1 MSLLSSNNMS
11 YQNRNIYTDMARLY
25 TYEDAHDNTRWV
37 VERSGFNGEDR
48 REFDTYSEA
57 KAYQDYLQSI
67 EDREKALA
75 QNEEI
80 IANQKRLIEAQER
93 RDSRHIMPQF
103 SRQILDPEYKEWLQY
118 QKENN
123 PNYKKWKAEEERKRI
138 QKEIERKEKERQYQ
152 REKEQKYFED
162 CLQYYRKIKGILSKS
177 ISIFDKVSN
186 IYTTLSN
193 LKFKES
199 RILKYETGYE
209 DKYSLYGG
217 YETHD
222 FQLPGGQVVF
232 WGDRGGELKKLYA
245 VLNTGHVRTLNL
257 DELEVTLSKMGR
269 DFQRGSFDAEY
280 KKATNLLSTFDR
292 FYGLVYSSAYGAA
305 RRYDGF
311 TNGWYDGPEPR
322 GFFDKRRVKS
332 IITDYLDDN
341 RTKVETIMREAKE
354 LEIVKDVGIYIDFSR
369 ESGYYSYGYKVQRY
383 Y

>member
-1 MSLLSSNNMS
+1 
-11 YQNRNIYTDMARLY
+11 MARLY
-25 TYEDAHDNTRWV
+25 TYEDARDNTRWV

-57 KAYQDYLQSI
+57 KVYQDYLQSI

-93 RDSRHIMPQF
+93 QDSRHKPPQF
-103 SRQILDPEYKEWLQY
+103 SRQILDPEYREWLRY
-118 QKENN
+118 KKETD
-123 PNYKKWKAEEERKRI
+123 PNFKKWKAEEERKRI
-138 QKEIERKEKERQYQ
+138 HLENERKERERQFQ
-152 REKEQKYFED
+152 RDKEKEHFDY
-162 CLQYYRKIKGILSKS
+162 CLQSFRKGKKFLSKS

-186 IYTTLSN
+186 IYTTLLN
-193 LKFKES
+193 LIFKES
-199 RILKYETGYE
+199 RTLEYETGYE
-209 DKYSLYGG
+209 DIYG
-217 YETHD
+217 YETYN

-232 WGDRGGELKKLYA
+232 WGDGGGELKKIFA
-245 VLNTGHVRTLNL
+245 FLNTDYVKTLNI
-257 DELEVTLSKMGR
+257 DELEVTLSKIVS

-280 KKATNLLSTFDR
+280 EKATNLLSTFDR
-292 FYGLVYSSAYGAA
+292 FYGLVYSLAYSAA
-305 RRYDGF
+305 RRYDGY
-311 TNGWYDGPEPR
+311 TNGWYDGPKPR

-354 LEIVKDVGIYIDFSR
+354 LDIVNDVGIFIDFDHYGSCH
-369 ESGYYSYGYKVQRY
+369 YSYGYKVQRY